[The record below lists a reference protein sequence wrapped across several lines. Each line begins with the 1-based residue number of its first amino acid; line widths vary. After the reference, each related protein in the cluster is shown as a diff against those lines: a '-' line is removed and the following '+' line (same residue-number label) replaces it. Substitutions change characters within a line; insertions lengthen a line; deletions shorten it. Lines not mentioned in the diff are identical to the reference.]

1 MLPVSSSRFPG
12 SPWPPPATSSS
23 RRPSTAPSRRAR
35 RASGAGPAHVFLHQA
50 VFSAVL
56 LALTKPAERS
66 WLPNE
71 TGDPLHLHER
81 VPAPSRLARTR
92 ALIGQRKEA
101 PDALE
106 RADQAGIVDVFV
118 LRRDEA
124 FAPVEDDER
133 FEALLKAIGVERY
146 IAMLERKERDSFQKP
161 DEVMRALALRPGERV
176 ADIGA
181 GPGYF
186 TLRVARAVGPSGEV
200 PAIDYGPKP
209 WSERPWGPPP
219 DQKRARE
226 EVDEAMAT
234 SGLVPSK
241 VHEFLTEPLFVEYVA
256 R

>member
-1 MLPVSSSRFPG
+1 
-12 SPWPPPATSSS
+12 
-23 RRPSTAPSRRAR
+23 
-35 RASGAGPAHVFLHQA
+35 
-50 VFSAVL
+50 
-56 LALTKPAERS
+56 
-66 WLPNE
+66 
-71 TGDPLHLHER
+71 
-81 VPAPSRLARTR
+81 
-92 ALIGQRKEA
+92 
-101 PDALE
+101 
-106 RADQAGIVDVFV
+106 
-118 LRRDEA
+118 
-124 FAPVEDDER
+124 
-133 FEALLKAIGVERY
+133 
-146 IAMLERKERDSFQKP
+146 MLERKERDSFQKP

-181 GPGYF
+181 GSGYF

-234 SGLVPSK
+234 SGLVPSE